1 MSATSERHKESAPHH
16 LSFYVVTVSTSKF
29 SQQKART
36 CPDDASG
43 DLIARLVEQGGHTV
57 TGRSIIPDNL
67 NMIRRLVRTLT
78 KKKEVDVIVLTGGTG
93 VTQTDLTI
101 EAITPLLDKTL
112 PGFGELFR
120 KISFEK
126 IGTAAVLTRAAAGVA
141 NGKAIFSIPGSPDSV
156 KTAVEQLILAESSHI
171 VKHARE
177 R

>member
-1 MSATSERHKESAPHH
+1 MSVTSEKHRESAPHH
-16 LSFYVVTVSTSKF
+16 LGFHVVTVSTSKF
-29 SQQKART
+29 TQQKAGT
-36 CPDDASG
+36 YPEDVSG
-43 DLIARLVEQGGHTV
+43 DLITQLVEQGGYTV
-57 TGRSIIPDNL
+57 AGRSIIPDNP
-67 NMIRRLVRTLT
+67 NMIRRLVRTLI
-78 KKKEVDVIVLTGGTG
+78 KKKDVDVIILTGGTG

-156 KTAVEQLILAESSHI
+156 KTALEELILPESTHI